1 MQGHKTKEQQ
11 LKEESFSLILNKF
24 RKLIQDTCPMIGVPS
39 LLSIWICHSRKLHR
53 TFMLTLPWP
62 QLVTWLPLMAGS
74 DGKWS
79 FYSNESSH
87 KSGKEMGERL
97 LGGGRALVV
106 PATELTIIL
115 LFRRGTVAQRE
126 ANLLKVTQ
134 VICGRAKS
142 WTTVCLIL
150 SHWATEISIKRYRW
164 EFPGTGETH
173 RDTTPKSPASGFG
186 FYMQSFKPEPFW
198 QLNPNPQE
206 KVVSSSGCDKVLIT
220 AA

>member
-1 MQGHKTKEQQ
+1 MGSKDTKQKNSS
-11 LKEESFSLILNKF
+11 LRKKVYFSLILNKF

-74 DGKWS
+74 GGKWS

-87 KSGKEMGERL
+87 KSGKEMGEWL

-106 PATELTIIL
+106 LATELTIIL

-150 SHWATEISIKRYRW
+150 SHWAIEISIKRYRW

-173 RDTTPKSPASGFG
+173 RDTPPNHQLQGLDFICRASN
-186 FYMQSFKPEPFW
+186 QSHFDNWIQIPRKKLF
-198 QLNPNPQE
+198 L
-206 KVVSSSGCDKVLIT
+206 VVAVTNS
-220 AA
+220 